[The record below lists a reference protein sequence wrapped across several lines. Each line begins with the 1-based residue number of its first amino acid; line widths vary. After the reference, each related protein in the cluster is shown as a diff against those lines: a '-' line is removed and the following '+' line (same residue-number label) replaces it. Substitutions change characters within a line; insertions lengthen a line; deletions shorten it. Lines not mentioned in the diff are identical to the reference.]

1 MACSAQYESLRN
13 EHGKDWSSTWHVV
26 HNMANR
32 VESAE
37 ERQERLRRRRE
48 RYRIRRERETDEERG
63 IKVYKTQMVYFSSN
77 VNYSCE
83 PRETTAEVI

>member
-1 MACSAQYESLRN
+1 MHRTWKGLVQHVACSTQYESLRN

-48 RYRIRRERETDEERG
+48 RYRIRRERETDEERESRFV
-63 IKVYKTQMVYFSSN
+63 KCKWSTSAVT
-77 VNYSCE
+77 
-83 PRETTAEVI
+83 

>member
-1 MACSAQYESLRN
+1 MESPTLLVVDRPWYDGHVPESLRN

-48 RYRIRRERETDEERG
+48 RYRIRRKRETDEERE
-63 IKVYKTQMVYFSSN
+63 SSAN
-77 VNYSCE
+77 GL
-83 PRETTAEVI
+83 